1 MIKFNFIL
9 LFIGLL
15 LNSNLFAQ
23 TAESVKVNGSAYS
36 IRLADEVQK
45 YSEEKTTGLT
55 IRDYSE
61 FTDPSKPGTPKL
73 PFKNIFLA
81 IPPNSRIEISNLK
94 FNSSTEEKVIPT
106 LNPTTLFKDSAIIYI
121 EKNYKDIKLVENKEQ
136 IVKVERYFWF
146 REFYIVEIKI
156 NNYRFQSDNSN
167 IEVISN
173 FNFDV
178 NILPQRNILPE
189 SLLQIQNDFDKALQ
203 LLISNAASAEQYRNR
218 NTISLEDTTGNWI
231 DYGAN
236 YLKMGVAEDAV
247 CRIAKTDLNVLGIN
261 TSTIDPRTFKIF
273 ESGKE
278 IDICVTGEDDG
289 IFDENDF
296 IEFWGHKNY
305 PHISYHL
312 LNADNE
318 EYNEYLNRY
327 TDTTFYF
334 LTWNGNFGNRAD
346 TININ
351 PTGISDSLFYYSKLL
366 HFEINPFFDFNNYD
380 DIANQTPDWKKNKTW
395 YRHTLITSRT
405 YNITLDEIYPNKM
418 ANISAKAVSWAS
430 NIPTNSHQ
438 VKLLFNSVMIDSNSI
453 DRFKQ
458 LLLTGEQ
465 NSIGLING
473 TNQLK
478 LENLPNGSSPNG
490 LLVDWFEIDYPRNL
504 NLQDDSL
511 YFRIPNDVSSGLK
524 IFRINNANSS
534 NFRIYKVS
542 PEFKVISNY
551 QINSSSLFLADTVQ
565 PGDEYYIL
573 RSDKMFTP
581 KFYYVK
587 NFINLRSL
595 TSQTDYISITHP
607 KFLSTVENYI
617 QTISNLFS
625 LTSSVYN
632 INDIFDEFSF
642 GYPYPEAIRLFSNV
656 LYNNAENPKPQ
667 YLTLIGDANYDY
679 KYYNGTVGGSNYV
692 PAYGNPVSDNWYSVW
707 DINAPPIPQLKVGRI
722 PINESY
728 ELDYYL
734 TKIENNESKPF
745 DEWNKKYLLFSG
757 GIDPGEYAILK
768 SANDSIVNKYISP
781 KPVAGNYTH
790 FYKTISPPSDFGPYS
805 PEEIQS
811 AISSGGLFISYIG
824 HSGTATWDNSINST
838 NQLYNSVD
846 RNPLIT
852 DFGCS
857 TNKYAEPNII
867 CFGERFLFNSTG
879 QALNYLGNSSLGFQ
893 STAITASTYFYQE
906 IFNDSLSEVGAA
918 HIFSKVELISRTG
931 NSSVN
936 KIYALTN
943 IILGDPAI
951 RLKIPKLTNFKIT
964 SADIKPTT
972 QQISEDLDSVEFKV
986 SIKNLGLANIGLLEV
1001 NYLQQFESGVIK
1013 NENILIPIPNY
1024 SDTISIWLNVNN
1036 QAGLHKLI
1044 INLDPNNLIQEIYE
1058 DDNNTEFDFN
1068 VYSSSLR
1075 DLLTSI
1081 NENSSLQSLR
1091 LLNPANYT
1099 NNVFPIE
1106 LQIADENSFSNS
1118 NSIVVTADTFFT
1130 DINIGP
1136 LNESSRYFIRYKIN
1150 NIENTFSGTKSFFNQ
1165 DSTKYLLIDSLSF
1178 SGQNLTSVRWEN
1190 DSLRIVPDTTSI
1202 SVLSAGFNAGATCVI
1217 SKNGINLLSNTFF
1230 AGMGIAVFDNV
1241 TLAVD
1246 TATWFQLFNQ
1256 PANVEALATLIDS
1269 IPNGKIVAIG
1279 VADDAR
1285 NNLSTHLKNSIKSL
1299 GSNFIDSLQFRGSWA
1314 LIGWKGAPTG
1324 SVLEM
1329 VKPPLPPESVFL
1341 DSNFVFLS
1349 DSGSFETDPIG
1360 LASSWKNIT
1369 LEENIPGDASTSYKI
1384 LGIRKTGERDTLRI
1398 VELTNGSEDISDI
1411 SAVLYPQLVL
1421 ATKLSSSSDKQSPT
1435 IKKVAVDFDGVPE
1448 LGLNYQV
1455 VKTSIDSVYQG
1466 DSISLDFSVYNVGET
1481 DADSFRVQV
1490 ELIRPNNTSRSLFD
1504 SLLYRIN
1511 SNDHKNFTLKY
1522 TSNINDGDGDF
1533 KFKLIIDPT
1542 SNILEKYRDNNTFEQ
1557 TFFVIEDT
1565 TITSI
1570 NELSTTI
1577 LADGIEI
1584 INGDYVSSKPELTI
1598 NVKYPIW
1605 FPISDT
1611 SSVSLFIDNIEIPV
1625 SNTQISFDTVN
1636 RIISYKL
1643 IPDFDDGDHSIMV
1656 IGKDKYGNLDYSSA
1670 VERYFT
1676 TTNELKLLDVYNY
1689 PNPFSNTT
1697 NIVFNLTQIPDELK
1711 IRIYSIAG
1719 RLIKEIKLISNELN
1733 AGFNNI
1739 YFDGKDEDGDLL
1751 ANGVYLYKII
1761 TKKAEETI
1769 TVTNKMAIVR

>member
-9 LFIGLL
+9 LFIISL
-15 LNSNLFAQ
+15 LNLNLFAQ
-23 TAESVKVNGSAYS
+23 TTESVKINGSTYS
-36 IRLADEVQK
+36 IQVADEVQK
-45 YSEEKTTGLT
+45 FSEEKTTGIT
-55 IRDYSE
+55 TRDYYE

-81 IPPNSRIEISNLK
+81 IPSNSRIEISNLK

-121 EKNYKDIKLVENKEQ
+121 EKNYKDIKLVENKEP

-146 REFYIVEIKI
+146 REFYIVEVKI

-173 FNFDV
+173 INFDV

-189 SLLQIQNDFDKALQ
+189 SPLQIQNNFDKALQ

-236 YLKMGVAEDAV
+236 YLKMGLAEDAV
-247 CRIAKTDLNVLGIN
+247 CRITKTDLNVLGIN

-305 PHISYHL
+305 PKISYHL

-380 DIANQTPDWKKNKTW
+380 EIANQTPDWKKNKTW
-395 YRHTLITSRT
+395 YRHTLISSRT
-405 YNITLDEIYPNKM
+405 YNITLDEIYPNKS

-438 VKLLFNSVMIDSNSI
+438 VKLLFNSVIIDSNSI

-458 LLLTGEQ
+458 LLLTGVQ
-465 NSIGLING
+465 NSISLING

-504 NLQDDSL
+504 KLQDDSL

-524 IFRINNANSS
+524 IIRINNANSP
-534 NFRIYKVS
+534 NFRIYKVR
-542 PEFKVISNY
+542 PEFKFISNY
-551 QINSSSLFLADTVQ
+551 QFNSSALFLVDTVH

-573 RSDKMFTP
+573 RSDKKFTP
-581 KFYYVK
+581 KFYYAK

-595 TSQTDYISITHP
+595 TNQTDYISVTHP

-632 INDIFDEFSF
+632 VNDIFDEFSF

-656 LYNNAENPKPQ
+656 LYNNAQNPKPQ

-679 KYYNGTVGGSNYV
+679 KYFNGTVGGRNYV

-805 PEEIQS
+805 SEEIQS

-918 HIFSKVELISRTG
+918 HTFSKVELISRTG

-951 RLKIPKLTNFKIT
+951 RLKIPKLPNFNIT
-964 SADIKPTT
+964 SVDIKPTT

-986 SIKNLGLANIGLLEV
+986 SIKNLGLANIGSLEV
-1001 NYLQQFESGVIK
+1001 NYLQEFESDVIK

-1024 SDTISIWLNVNN
+1024 SDTISIWLNVKDK
-1036 QAGLHKLI
+1036 AGLHKLI
-1044 INLDPNNLIQEIYE
+1044 VNLDPNNLIQEIYE
-1058 DDNNTEFDFN
+1058 DDNNIEFDFN

-1075 DLLTSI
+1075 DLLTSV

-1091 LLNPANYT
+1091 LLNPANY
-1099 NNVFPIE
+1099 NSNIFPIE
-1106 LQIADENSFSNS
+1106 LQISDENSFSNS
-1118 NSIVVTADTFFT
+1118 NSIIVTSDTFFT
-1130 DINIGP
+1130 DINV
-1136 LNESSRYFIRYKIN
+1136 SSVNQSKRYFIRYRIN
-1150 NIENTFSGTKSFFNQ
+1150 SDGNTFSGTKSFFNE
-1165 DSTKYLLIDSLSF
+1165 DSIKYLLIDSLSF
-1178 SGQNLTSVRWEN
+1178 NGQDLTNVRWEN

-1202 SVLSAGFNAGATCVI
+1202 SVLSSGFNAGATCVI

-1230 AGMGIAVFDNV
+1230 AGMGIVVFDNI
-1241 TLAVD
+1241 TLEVD
-1246 TATWFQLFNQ
+1246 TSAWFQLFNQ

-1269 IPNGKIVAIG
+1269 IPIGKIVAIG

-1285 NNLSTHLKNSIKSL
+1285 NNLSIHLKNSIKSL
-1299 GSNFIDSLQFRGSWA
+1299 GSNLIDSLQFRGSWA
-1314 LIGWKGAPTG
+1314 IIGWKGAPTG
-1324 SVLEM
+1324 SIIEM
-1329 VKPPLPPESVFL
+1329 VKPPLPPESVFI
-1341 DSNFVFLS
+1341 DSNFVTLS
-1349 DSGSFETDPIG
+1349 DSGFFVTNPVGI
-1360 LASSWKNIT
+1360 AKSWKKIQVN
-1369 LEENIPGDASTSYKI
+1369 ENIPGDASITYQIEGLK
-1384 LGIRKTGERDTLRI
+1384 KTGERDTIRTLEFI
-1398 VELTNGSEDISDI
+1398 NGTADLSDI
-1411 SAVLYPQLVL
+1411 DANVYP
-1421 ATKLSSSSDKQSPT
+1421 KLILTSNLRSTSDKKSPT
-1435 IKKVAVDFDGVPE
+1435 IKKVAIDFEDVPE

-1455 VKTSIDSVYQG
+1455 VQTLVDSVYQG
-1466 DSISLDFSVYNVGET
+1466 DSISLDFSIYNVGGSN
-1481 DADSFRVQV
+1481 ADSFRVQV
-1490 ELIRPNNTSRSLFD
+1490 DLIRPNNSSRSLID
-1504 SLLYRIN
+1504 SLIDRIH

-1533 KFKLIIDPT
+1533 RFKIVIDPT
-1542 SNILEKYRDNNTFEQ
+1542 LNILEKYKDNNIYDKP
-1557 TFFVIEDT
+1557 FFVIKDT

-1570 NELSTTI
+1570 NETSTTI

-1584 INGDYVSSKPELTI
+1584 IDGDYVSSRPEI
-1598 NVKYPIW
+1598 NINIKYPIW
-1605 FPISDT
+1605 FPLNDT
-1611 SSVSLFIDNIEIPV
+1611 SNMSLYIDNIEIPV
-1625 SNTQISFDTVN
+1625 ANTQISFDTVN
-1636 RIISYKL
+1636 RIITYKL
-1643 IPDFDDGDHSIMV
+1643 ITTFDNGDHSIKV
-1656 IGKDKYGNLDYSSA
+1656 IGKDRYGNLDINSA

-1689 PNPFSNTT
+1689 PNPFSNSTDF
-1697 NIVFNLTQIPDELK
+1697 VFNLTQIPEELN
-1711 IRIYSIAG
+1711 IRIFSIAG
-1719 RLIKEIKLISNELN
+1719 RLIKEIKLNSNELN
-1733 AGFNNI
+1733 VGFNKI
-1739 YFDGKDEDGDLL
+1739 YFNGRDEDGDLL
-1751 ANGVYLYKII
+1751 ANGVYLYKVI
-1761 TKKAEETI
+1761 TKKDAEI
-1769 TVTNKMAIVR
+1769 VTVVNKMAIIR